1 MLKSGE
7 EAEIEQ
13 RYFEEFFEE
22 VFTELDSKYGR
33 IEEMNICD
41 NIGISLRNFLKIIF
55 LF

>member
-41 NIGISLRNFLKIIF
+41 NIGISLKFLKIIF
-55 LF
+55 F